1 MAVIEG
7 TAYYAH
13 VTTPNTKYDPVY
25 SINLEVDEVTAADFK
40 SRGFTVKQLP
50 EGQQTLVIKRKVS
63 APNGGERDA
72 PRLVDKFKNPLD
84 CKVGNGSHVRVQY
97 KEWET
102 SNKYGDFK
110 GLDFQALQVINL
122 VEGAVADGAEF
133 ESEPNIEDE
142 L

>member
-13 VTTPNTKYDPVY
+13 VTTPNTKFEPVY
-25 SINLEVDEVTAADFK
+25 SVNLEVDEVTAADFK
-40 SRGFTVKQLP
+40 ARGFTIKTLDD
-50 EGQQTLVIKRKVS
+50 GQQTIVIKRKLS
-63 APNGGERDA
+63 MPNGSEREA

-84 CKVGNGSHVRVQY
+84 CKVGNGSRVRVQY

-110 GLDFQALQVINL
+110 GLDFQALQVLNL
-122 VEGAVADGAEF
+122 VEGDSPDGAEF